1 MVGLTWAGAASLPG
15 RESRPA
21 AGLQRVGS
29 LFANAKGSLPV
40 PQSEPSI
47 ATSKPTMSKP
57 TLLILACTALLLTPA
72 AHAAAKPCDE
82 LKAEIAAKLDEK
94 GVKGYEIAVVENDK
108 VGDAKVIGSCDG
120 GTKKLTYL
128 RK

>member
-1 MVGLTWAGAASLPG
+1 MSIKPLLPLLFFVCAAS
-15 RESRPA
+15 
-21 AGLQRVGS
+21 
-29 LFANAKGSLPV
+29 
-40 PQSEPSI
+40 
-47 ATSKPTMSKP
+47 
-57 TLLILACTALLLTPA
+57 

-94 GVKGYEIAVVENDK
+94 GVKNYEITAVENDK

-120 GTKKLTYL
+120 GTKKLTYV